1 VVERE
6 GLGNAS
12 FASTEILLCDQSLI
26 STESRGA
33 ERKKAMD
40 VIARVIAFVIA

>member
-6 GLGNAS
+6 GLDNAS
-12 FASTEILLCDQSLI
+12 FASKETLLCDQSLI
-26 STESRGA
+26 STGSRGA
-33 ERKKAMD
+33 ERKRAMD